1 MVATEKDCDGDVF
14 MSSCVDTSEGIV
26 TDAVIVD
33 TCGTTDARDK
43 AIDVDDVVGSIKSDN
58 SVDIDD
64 RGGISEK
71 DDKDVC
77 DWDVDSSTREVD
89 KMDVPVN
96 VVTSISL
103 SWFKEFDCENDGEE
117 RKVAVDDSVERWWD
131 TVKNDAVVS
140 ELNDPIEK
148 VFECGIIAV
157 VDGVSV
163 DFSDIDGIVAVDI
176 NVVLDIFD
184 SVDVAECDKSSAVAE
199 I

>member
-1 MVATEKDCDGDVF
+1 MVATENDCDGDVF
-14 MSSCVDTSEGIV
+14 MSSCVDTSEGID

-43 AIDVDDVVGSIKSDN
+43 AIDVDDFVGSIKSDN

-77 DWDVDSSTREVD
+77 DGDVDSSTREVD

-199 I
+199 T

>member
-1 MVATEKDCDGDVF
+1 
-14 MSSCVDTSEGIV
+14 MSSCVDTSEGFD

-43 AIDVDDVVGSIKSDN
+43 AVDVDDVVGSIKSDN

-77 DWDVDSSTREVD
+77 DGDVDSSTREVD
-89 KMDVPVN
+89 KMDVPLY

-131 TVKNDAVVS
+131 IVKKIDAVVS
-140 ELNDPIEK
+140 EFNDPIEK
-148 VFECGIIAV
+148 VFEYGIIAV

-176 NVVLDIFD
+176 NVGLDSFV